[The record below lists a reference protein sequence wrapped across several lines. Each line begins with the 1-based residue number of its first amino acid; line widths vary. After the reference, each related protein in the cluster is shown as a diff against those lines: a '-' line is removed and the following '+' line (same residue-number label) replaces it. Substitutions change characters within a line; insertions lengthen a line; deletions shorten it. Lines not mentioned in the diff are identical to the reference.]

1 MIEVDRL
8 SKSYPTRFGEHE
20 VLRDVSFRLAAG
32 EKLGILGANGAG
44 KSTLVRLISGAELP
58 TSGRVRRGMRVSWP
72 LALSGGFQGGLTGLD
87 NLRFICRVYGESIE
101 DKLPFVEEFSQL
113 GRYLREPVQSYSSGM
128 RARLAFGISMA
139 IDFDCYLIDEV
150 VAVGDAR
157 FRARCEQELFER
169 RKDRAM
175 ILVSHS
181 HGLMEKL
188 CDRALVLRNGGIET
202 FASVPTAVEA
212 YLLTQQGSAH
222 VVA

>member
-8 SKSYPTRFGEHE
+8 SKRYPTRFGEHE
-20 VLRDVSFRLAAG
+20 VLRDISFQLAAG

-44 KSTLVRLISGAELP
+44 KSTLVRLLSGAELP

-72 LALSGGFQGGLTGLD
+72 LALTGGFQGGLTGLD
-87 NLRFICRVYGESIE
+87 NLRFICRVYGESIK

-188 CDRALVLRNGGIET
+188 CDRALVLRNGKIET
-202 FASVPTAVEA
+202 FASVPAAIEA
-212 YLLTQQGSAH
+212 YLLTQQDSAH